1 MEILSADIMTFMAS
15 YIWPFARLSGMVMVM
30 IVSGAKTTP
39 PMIRLFY
46 CLALTAMVAP
56 VLPPMPNVELFS
68 LGSFMII
75 LQQSLIGIAIGFV
88 TVMLIQTFVI
98 AGQIIAM
105 QTSLG
110 FAAMADP
117 ASGQTSPVIGQ
128 IYILLGTLVYLSVNG
143 HLFMIET
150 VVKSFETLPV
160 SASGLMAVQYYEIAG
175 WMSVMIAAALSMSLS
190 AVVAMLVINFSF
202 GVMTKAAPQLNVFS
216 LGFAV
221 GMVAG
226 LFIIYL
232 SLKSF
237 MFHFNAQWQRA
248 GELICSLLNN
258 ACAY

>member
-1 MEILSADIMTFMAS
+1 VEILSADIMTFIAS

-39 PMIRLFY
+39 VMIRLFY

-56 VLPPMPNVELFS
+56 VLTPMPNVDLFS
-68 LGSFMII
+68 LRSFMII
-75 LQQSLIGIAIGFV
+75 LQQSLIGIAVGFV
-88 TVMLIQTFVI
+88 TLMLIQTFVV

-110 FAAMADP
+110 FASMADP
-117 ASGQTSPVIGQ
+117 SSGQTSPVIGQ

-150 VVKSFETLPV
+150 IVKSFDTLPV
-160 SASGLMAVQYYEIAG
+160 SESGLVAIQYYEIAG

-190 AVVAMLVINFSF
+190 AIVAMLVINFSF

-237 MFHFNAQWQRA
+237 MFHFDAQWQRA

>member
-1 MEILSADIMTFMAS
+1 
-15 YIWPFARLSGMVMVM
+15 MVMVM
-30 IVSGAKTTP
+30 IITSAKTTP
-39 PMIRLFY
+39 AMIRLFY
-46 CLALTAMVAP
+46 CLALTVMVAP
-56 VLPPMPNVELFS
+56 VLPPMPDVELFS
-68 LGSFMII
+68 LASFMII

-110 FAAMADP
+110 FASMADP
-117 ASGQTSPVIGQ
+117 SSGQTSPVIGQ
-128 IYILLGTLVYLSVNG
+128 IYIILGTLVYLSVNG

-160 SASGLMAVQYYEIAG
+160 ASSGLVAIQYKTIAS
-175 WMSVMIAAALSMSLS
+175 WLSVMFAAALSMSLS
-190 AVVAMLVINFSF
+190 AIVAMLVINFSF

-216 LGFAV
+216 LGFSV
-221 GMVAG
+221 GMIAG
-226 LFIIYL
+226 LFIIFL
-232 SLKSF
+232 SLSNF

>member
-1 MEILSADIMTFMAS
+1 MEILSADIMTFLAS

-39 PMIRLFY
+39 VMIRLFY

-56 VLPPMPNVELFS
+56 VLPPMPNVDLFS
-68 LGSFMII
+68 LTSFMII
-75 LQQSLIGIAIGFV
+75 LQQSLIGIAVGFV
-88 TVMLIQTFVI
+88 TLMLIQTFVV

-110 FAAMADP
+110 FASMADP
-117 ASGQTSPVIGQ
+117 SSGQTSPVIGQ

-150 VVKSFETLPV
+150 VVKSFDTLPV
-160 SASGLMAVQYYEIAG
+160 SASGLVAIQYYEIAG
-175 WMSVMIAAALSMSLS
+175 WMSVMMAAALSMSLS

-237 MFHFNAQWQRA
+237 MFHFDAQWQRA

>member
-117 ASGQTSPVIGQ
+117 GSGQTSPVIGQ

>member
-1 MEILSADIMTFMAS
+1 VEFLSSEIMSYLAS

-30 IVSGAKTTP
+30 IVSGAQTM
-39 PMIRLFY
+39 PMIIRLFY
-46 CLALTAMVAP
+46 CFVLTAMVAP
-56 VLPPMPNVELFS
+56 VLPAMPNVELFS
-68 LGSFMII
+68 LTSFMII

-88 TVMLIQTFVI
+88 TVLLIQTFVI

-117 ASGQTSPVIGQ
+117 SSGQTSPVIGQ

-150 VVKSFETLPV
+150 IVRSFETLPV
-160 SASGLMAVQYYEIAG
+160 ASTGLLAVQYKSIAAWLSIMFG
-175 WMSVMIAAALSMSLS
+175 AALSMSLS
-190 AVVAMLVINFSF
+190 AIVAMLVINFSF

-221 GMVAG
+221 GMMSG

-232 SLKSF
+232 SLESF
-237 MFHFNAQWQRA
+237 LFHFNAHWARA
-248 GELICSLLNN
+248 AKLICSLAGN
-258 ACAY
+258 ACTY

>member
-1 MEILSADIMTFMAS
+1 MEFLSSEIMSYMAS

-30 IVSGAKTTP
+30 IVSGAQTM
-39 PMIRLFY
+39 PMIIRLFY
-46 CLALTAMVAP
+46 CIVLTVMVAP
-56 VLPPMPNVELFS
+56 VLPAMPNVELFS
-68 LGSFMII
+68 LTSFMII

-88 TVMLIQTFVI
+88 TVLLIQTFVI

-117 ASGQTSPVIGQ
+117 SSGQTSPVIGQ

-150 VVKSFETLPV
+150 IVKSFETLPV
-160 SASGLMAVQYYEIAG
+160 ASTGLLAVQYKTIAAWLSTMFG
-175 WMSVMIAAALSMSLS
+175 AALSMSLS
-190 AVVAMLVINFSF
+190 AIVAMLVINFSF

-221 GMVAG
+221 GMMSG

-232 SLKSF
+232 SLESF
-237 MFHFNAQWQRA
+237 LFHFNAHWTRA
-248 GELICSLLNN
+248 ANLICSLAAN

>member
-1 MEILSADIMTFMAS
+1 MEILSSEIMTYMAS

-30 IVSGAKTTP
+30 IVSGAQTMP
-39 PMIRLFY
+39 VVIRLFY
-46 CLALTAMVAP
+46 CLALTVMVAP
-56 VLPPMPNVELFS
+56 VLPAMPDVELFS
-68 LGSFMII
+68 LTSFMII

-88 TVMLIQTFVI
+88 TVLLIQTFVI

-117 ASGQTSPVIGQ
+117 SSGQTSPVIGQ

-150 VVKSFETLPV
+150 IVKSFETLPV
-160 SASGLMAVQYYEIAG
+160 ASTGLVAIQYKSIAAWLSTMFG
-175 WMSVMIAAALSMSLS
+175 AALSMSLS
-190 AVVAMLVINFSF
+190 AIVAMLVINFSF

-221 GMVAG
+221 GMMSG

-232 SLKSF
+232 SLESF
-237 MFHFNAQWQRA
+237 LFHFNAHWIRA
-248 GELICSLLNN
+248 ATLICSLAAN
-258 ACAY
+258 ACSY

>member
-1 MEILSADIMTFMAS
+1 MAS

-46 CLALTAMVAP
+46 CLALTVMVAP

>member
-46 CLALTAMVAP
+46 CLALTVMVAP

>member
-1 MEILSADIMTFMAS
+1 VEILSADIMTFMAS

-46 CLALTAMVAP
+46 CLALTVMVAP

>member
-1 MEILSADIMTFMAS
+1 MEILSADIMAFIAS

-30 IVSGAKTTP
+30 VITSAKTTP

-46 CLALTAMVAP
+46 CLALTVMVAP
-56 VLPPMPNVELFS
+56 VLPPMPDVELFS
-68 LGSFMII
+68 MSSFMII
-75 LQQSLIGIAIGFV
+75 LQQSLIGIAVGFV
-88 TVMLIQTFVI
+88 TTMLIQTFVI

-110 FAAMADP
+110 FASMADP
-117 ASGQTSPVIGQ
+117 SSGQTSPVIGQ
-128 IYILLGTLVYLSVNG
+128 IYIILGTLVYLSVNG

-150 VVKSFETLPV
+150 IVKSFETLPV
-160 SASGLMAVQYYEIAG
+160 SSSGLVAIQYQTIAS
-175 WMSVMIAAALSMSLS
+175 WLSVMFAAALSMSLS
-190 AVVAMLVINFSF
+190 AIVAMLVINFSF

-221 GMVAG
+221 GMIAG
-226 LFIIYL
+226 LFIIFL
-232 SLKSF
+232 SLGNF

>member
-1 MEILSADIMTFMAS
+1 MELLASDIMGFLAS

-30 IVSGAKTTP
+30 IVTGAKTTP
-39 PMIRLFY
+39 VMVRLFY
-46 CLALTAMVAP
+46 CLLLTAMVAP
-56 VLPPMPNVELFS
+56 VLPPMPVVELFS
-68 LGSFMII
+68 LTSFMII

-110 FAAMADP
+110 FASMADP

-128 IYILLGTLVYLSVNG
+128 IYITLATLVYLSVNG

-150 VVKSFETLPV
+150 LVRSFETLPV
-160 SASGLMAVQYYEIAG
+160 SSSGLVAVQYHAIAG
-175 WMSVMIAAALSMSLS
+175 WFSVMMAAALSMSLS
-190 AVVAMLVINFSF
+190 AIVAMLVINFSF

-226 LFIIYL
+226 LFIILL

-237 MFHFNAQWQRA
+237 IFHFDAQWQR
-248 GELICSLLNN
+248 GTELICSLLNN
-258 ACAY
+258 PC